1 MSIYLAV
8 WAPFTVKG
16 CHRAPRSPRC
26 QASWSRIIAANAPV
40 FLLLW
45 MCAGKVWHLKGLTL
59 HRSHD
64 QSLAVKNSHLLLVIF
79 FLCLAPKKT
88 SEKQRIRFYPSN
100 QLGKGKLENGSPWD
114 RTSADRKPKPKVSN
128 RILQM
133 IATMWGLRS
142 IAKLV
147 YNSNNYDLWYL

>member
-16 CHRAPRSPRC
+16 CHRSPRSPRC

-79 FLCLAPKKT
+79 FFLCLAPKKN
-88 SEKQRIRFYPSN
+88 IRKTKDSLLSI
-100 QLGKGKLENGSPWD
+100 QSVREGKIGEWITLGQDFG
-114 RTSADRKPKPKVSN
+114 RPKAQTKS
-128 RILQM
+128 LQQDPPND
-133 IATMWGLRS
+133 S
-142 IAKLV
+142 
-147 YNSNNYDLWYL
+147 YNVRPPFDS